1 MLTKEQEKLLD
12 DIHSKVIEYLHST
25 TIKANK
31 TDSEIKSDMDISI
44 GESSDFRQIKILVDK
59 YLEHAVKTNSPR
71 FYNQLFS
78 GFSVTGYIAKA
89 RGKNHESCEWRTKS
103 KIEISAIKNPNK

>member
-12 DIHSKVIEYLHST
+12 DIHSKVIEYLHNT

-44 GESSDFRQIKILVDK
+44 GQSSDFRQIKILVDK

-78 GFSVTGYIAKA
+78 GFSVTGYI
-89 RGKNHESCEWRTKS
+89 GEL
-103 KIEISAIKNPNK
+103 ISTITNNSMYTFEMSPVATLMEME

>member
-71 FYNQLFS
+71 FYNQLFFNHLVYKS
-78 GFSVTGYIAKA
+78 LLLSLFSSILQDLYG
-89 RGKNHESCEWRTKS
+89 G
-103 KIEISAIKNPNK
+103 ISTLLGATW